1 MREEIKDFFFFSFP
15 LSYFH
20 FIWTKDS
27 LIHAMKLKFDLK
39 KVKIIIFQNYVFL
52 LTNKKY
58 EFKLPSFFPSSKEKV
73 GWKKYF
79 PIPFL

>member
-1 MREEIKDFFFFSFP
+1 
-15 LSYFH
+15 
-20 FIWTKDS
+20 
-27 LIHAMKLKFDLK
+27 MKLKFDLK